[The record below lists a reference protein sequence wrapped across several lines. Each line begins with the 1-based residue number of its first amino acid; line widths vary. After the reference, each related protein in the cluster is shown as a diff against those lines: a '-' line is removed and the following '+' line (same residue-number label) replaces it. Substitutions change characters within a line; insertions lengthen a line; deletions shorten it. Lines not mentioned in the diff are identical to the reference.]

1 MIDISHLHPMTV
13 HFPIALILT
22 GLIFDIISFFRKDD
36 LFYPKVGLY
45 LIVLGSIGALLGYL
59 TGEFFTEELKGRA
72 GELKE
77 LHELFAKTSM
87 FILLAVS
94 ACRICIIYKPLNIKN
109 IRLIIFSVEFIGA
122 ALLGIAGYL
131 GGSLVYNYLIK

>member
-1 MIDISHLHPMTV
+1 MIDISHLHPMAV

-36 LFYPKVGLY
+36 LFYSRAGLY

-59 TGEFFTEELKGRA
+59 TGEFFTKELKGEA

-77 LHELFAKTSM
+77 LHEFFAKASM

-94 ACRICIIYKPLNIKN
+94 AFRIYIIYKPLNIKN
-109 IRLIIFSVEFIGA
+109 IRLAILGVEFIGA
-122 ALLGIAGYL
+122 ISLGIAGYL